1 MKIGITCYP
10 THGGSGVVAT
20 ELGMELAKRGHE
32 VHFISYQVPFRLK
45 PYQENVTFHE
55 VQILSYPLFQYP
67 PYTLALAAKMAE
79 VADEAGLEVLHA
91 HYAIPHA
98 VCGFLAR
105 QIAKTSGFRLVTTL
119 HGTDIT
125 LVGSDAGF
133 KDLTR
138 FGIDQSDG
146 VTAVSEFLRR
156 RTIEVFE
163 PRVPIRVIP
172 NFIDTS
178 RYMPRKSGACRKER
192 FAKKGERILVHISNF
207 RPSKR
212 VVDVVKVFAAVR
224 REVPSVLLMV
234 GDGIQR
240 SQSYSVAMELGVE
253 KYIRYLGQM
262 DAVEDVLGCGDLFL
276 LTSENESFGLAA
288 LEAMSSGVPVI
299 GTTAEGLPELIR
311 PDETGYLLPVGDV
324 EGMARRAIEILSD
337 SKKHAA
343 MSAASR
349 RIAEEKY
356 EASRVVPMYENFYN
370 ETLGLPPK
378 MPAHLAPPGEGMA

>member
-20 ELGMELAKRGHE
+20 ELGMELARRGHE
-32 VHFISYQVPFRLK
+32 VHFISYQVPFRLN

-79 VADEAGLEVLHA
+79 VADEAELDVLHA

-98 VCGFLAR
+98 ICGYLAR
-105 QIAKTSGFRLVTTL
+105 QIVRSTKLRVVTTL

-125 LVGSDAGF
+125 LVGSDTSFRG
-133 KDLTR
+133 LTR

-156 RTIEVFE
+156 KTIEVFS
-163 PRVPIRVIP
+163 PRQSIRVIP
-172 NFIDTS
+172 NFVDTT
-178 RYMPRKSGACRKER
+178 RYAPQKTGGCHRER
-192 FAKKGERILVHISNF
+192 FAKKGERILIHISNF

-212 VVDVVKVFAAVR
+212 VSDVVRVFAAVR

-234 GDGIQR
+234 GDGIER
-240 SQSYSVAMELGVE
+240 TQSRDVAVELGVE
-253 KYIRYLGQM
+253 RHVRYLGQM
-262 DAVEDVLGCGDLFL
+262 DAVEDILGCGDLFI

-311 PDETGYLLPVGDV
+311 PGETGYLLPVGDV
-324 EGMARRAIEILSD
+324 EGMARRAIEVLSD
-337 SKKHAA
+337 AKLHAA
-343 MSAASR
+343 MVATSR
-349 RIAEEKY
+349 RLAVEKY
-356 EASRVVPMYENFYN
+356 EASRVIPQYENFYA
-370 ETLGLPPK
+370 EVMGLPPR
-378 MPAHLAPPGEGMA
+378 MPAHLAPPEGMA

>member
-32 VHFISYQVPFRLK
+32 VHFISYQVPFRLN
-45 PYQENVTFHE
+45 PYQDNVYFHE
-55 VQILSYPLFQYP
+55 VQILTYPLFQYP

-79 VADEAGLEVLHA
+79 VADEAGLDVLHA

-98 VCGFLAR
+98 VCGYLAR
-105 QIAKTSGFRLVTTL
+105 QIARSTKLRVVTTL

-125 LVGSDAGF
+125 LVGSDASF
-133 KDLTR
+133 KGLTR
-138 FGIDQSDG
+138 FGINESDG
-146 VTAVSEFLRR
+146 VTAVSEYLRR
-156 RTIEVFE
+156 KTIEVFG
-163 PRVPIRVIP
+163 PRRPIRVIP
-172 NFIDTS
+172 NFVDTT

-192 FAKKGERILVHISNF
+192 FAKKGERIVVHISNF

-212 VVDVVKVFAAVR
+212 VMDVVRVFAAVR

-240 SQSYSVAMELGVE
+240 SQSHDVAVELGVE
-253 KYIRYLGQM
+253 KHVRYLGQM
-262 DAVEDVLGCGDLFL
+262 DAVEDILGCGDLFL

-311 PDETGYLLPVGDV
+311 PEETGYLLPVGDV

-337 SKKHAA
+337 PKKHAA

-356 EASRVVPMYENFYN
+356 DASRIVPLYENFYA
-370 ETLGLPPK
+370 ETLDLPPR
-378 MPAHLAPPGEGMA
+378 MPAHLAPPEGIA

>member
-32 VHFISYQVPFRLK
+32 VHFIAYQVPFRLK
-45 PYQENVTFHE
+45 PYQDSVFFHE
-55 VQILSYPLFQYP
+55 VQVSSYPLFQYP

-79 VADEAGLEVLHA
+79 VADEAGLDVVHA

-98 VCGFLAR
+98 ICGYLAR
-105 QIAKTSGFRLVTTL
+105 QIVRSNKLRLVTTL

-125 LVGSDAGF
+125 LVGSDQSF
-133 KDLTR
+133 RTLTR

-146 VTAVSEFLRR
+146 VTAVSQFLRR
-156 RTIEVFE
+156 KTIEVFQ
-163 PRVPIRVIP
+163 PRRDIEVIP
-172 NFIDTS
+172 NFVDTS
-178 RYMPRKSGACRKER
+178 RYTPRAEGECKRDR

-212 VVDVVKVFAAVR
+212 VVDVVRAFAALR

-234 GDGIQR
+234 GDGSERTR
-240 SQSYSVAMELGVE
+240 SREVALELGVE
-253 KYIRYLGQM
+253 RHVRYLGQM
-262 DAVEDVLGCGDLFL
+262 DAVEDVLALADLFL

-288 LEAMSSGVPVI
+288 LEAMSTGVPVI

-311 PDETGYLLPVGDV
+311 PGETGYLFPVGDV
-324 EGMARRAIEILSD
+324 EGMARGAIEILSD
-337 SKKHAA
+337 AKKHAS
-343 MSAASR
+343 MSAAAR
-349 RIAEEKY
+349 QLAIERY
-356 EASRVVPMYENFYN
+356 EASRIIPRYEAFYARVVES
-370 ETLGLPPK
+370 PPAITA
-378 MPAHLAPPGEGMA
+378 PLAPPEGLA